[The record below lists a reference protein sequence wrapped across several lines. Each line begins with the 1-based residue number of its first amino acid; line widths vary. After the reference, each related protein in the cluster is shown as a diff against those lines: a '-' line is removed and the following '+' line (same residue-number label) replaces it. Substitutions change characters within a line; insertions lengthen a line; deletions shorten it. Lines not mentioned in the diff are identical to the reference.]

1 MCIELFVLLSY
12 YPFNICGDCD
22 TILFVVV
29 VVSDIGKLNFLFSVL
44 R

>member
-12 YPFNICGDCD
+12 YPFNICDDCD

-29 VVSDIGKLNFLFSVL
+29 VPDTGKLNFLFSVL